1 MIAAIQSYPVLRLLI
16 GIAALVIVVLGFREA
31 SGFLSPVLFAI
42 LLAILVEPLVG
53 SLQFRGLP
61 RALALIVVSLGIVV
75 AFVAVSALLIA
86 STSQL
91 VARVPDYQALMA
103 QRLQPGI
110 SWLNSRGLEASDF
123 RGLVTGADATRAM
136 VGLITEITNSLSSG
150 VFLLFI
156 VLFLLSDAPGLWQR
170 TQRVWGTDSRPAMA
184 FAQFS
189 RTVSSQLRIQSIVN
203 LMSAILVAVGL
214 AILGVDFA
222 FLWGVLSFFLAY
234 IPNVGVPIATVPAV
248 LLALVQFGWGTAL
261 AVVALVA
268 VVNLVIY
275 NLVAPRMTS
284 TGADLS
290 AAVVFIG
297 FIFWSWVFGP
307 LGALLAV
314 PLTALLKILFQLAPS
329 ARWISAAMSSRID
342 DAMTP
347 MESPLAQ
354 SETGLAQEEGDHQ
367 RVA

>member
-1 MIAAIQSYPVLRLLI
+1 M
-16 GIAALVIVVLGFREA
+16 IVVLGFREA
-31 SGFLSPVLFAI
+31 SGFLSPVLFAG
-42 LLAILVEPLVG
+42 LLAILVEPLVSG
-53 SLQFRGLP
+53 LQFRGLP

-75 AFVAVSALLIA
+75 AFVAVSALLFA

-91 VARVPDYQALMA
+91 VARVPEYQALMA
-103 QRLQPGI
+103 QRLQPAI

-123 RGLVTGADATRAM
+123 RGLVTGADATKAM
-136 VGLITEITNSLSSG
+136 VGLITDITNSLSSG

-156 VLFLLSDAPGLWQR
+156 VLFLLSDAPGLVQR
-170 TQRVWGTDSRPAMA
+170 TERFWGASSRPAAA

-189 RTVSSQLRIQSIVN
+189 RTIVSQMRIQSINN
-203 LMSAILVAVGL
+203 LACAILISVGL
-214 AILGVDFA
+214 ALLGVDFA
-222 FLWGVLSFFLAY
+222 FLWGVMSFFLAY

-248 LLALVQFGWGTAL
+248 LLALVQYGWGTAL

-268 VVNLVIY
+268 VVNLVMD
-275 NLVAPRMTS
+275 NFVAPRMTS
-284 TGADLS
+284 VGSNLS

-314 PLTALLKILFQLAPS
+314 PLTALVKILLQVDPS
-329 ARWISAAMSSRID
+329 TRWIAAAMSSRVDETI
-342 DAMTP
+342 
-347 MESPLAQ
+347 SPVELSPPR
-354 SETGLAQEEGDHQ
+354 SETGAGLAREEGDHQ